1 MWPCI
6 WEVVRSREI
15 QPLIQERRLS
25 TLDGKGFLSA
35 VTRTFAM
42 PCVLCQKASE
52 KWYIL
57 KNQIGFLIGHEK
69 RGTWNVISFTFW
81 S

>member
-25 TLDGKGFLSA
+25 TLDGKGFLLA
-35 VTRTFAM
+35 LTRTFAM
-42 PCVLCQKASE
+42 PCVLFFK
-52 KWYIL
+52 KPL
-57 KNQIGFLIGHEK
+57 KNDTLEK
-69 RGTWNVISFTFW
+69 IKLNFQSDMRKEEVEK
-81 S
+81 